1 MRLGRATVIQVWE
14 QVSEQVLGQDPHVAL
29 DVVVEDKT
37 GGNGRFVVPTPPLA
51 LPMRMRQ
58 VDGCQR
64 RHGRQ
69 LV

>member
-1 MRLGRATVIQVWE
+1 MRPGRATVIQVWE
-14 QVSEQVLGQDPHVAL
+14 KVGEQILGQNPHVAL
-29 DVVVEDKT
+29 DMVVENKAS
-37 GGNGRFVVPTPPLA
+37 GKGRFVVPPPPLA
-51 LPMRMRQ
+51 LPMGVGQ